1 MKRPMCFISLCLVII
16 LNLLL
21 TIRPPD
27 VYNTLSPLNEIFE
40 LNANVKDWYYKDNTF
55 YLILSDAG
63 ILSGGFPDKKKYNVL
78 VRLSEDLYD
87 SIEDIPAIG
96 QSVKVTGRQYVFERA
111 GNPGQFDTAIYE
123 KCRGIDFELTKA
135 RVLSVSGRADPLKEG
150 LNRLRY
156 RISGV
161 YDRLFSKEYAG
172 IIKAVTLGD
181 KNSLDRHI
189 KGLYQ
194 RAGAA
199 HILVVSGLH
208 ISLIGIFLY
217 GCLKKTRLPRPPS
230 AIIAFIILY
239 LYALMTG
246 MGIPAK
252 RALIMFAILLLSDCI
267 GRSCDLLSSL
277 AFSGCIILLGNPYC
291 IYDAG
296 FIMSFCAVI
305 GAGMIKPAADRLF
318 PQKGRIADSLKL
330 SLSVTIFTFP
340 VMLYF
345 YFQVPVY
352 SVFLNL
358 VIVPLMG
365 ILLILALLC
374 AFLGLFFIPAA
385 AIPAF
390 VCTLILKFYEG
401 VCRIN
406 DKLPASILIKGRPH
420 FVYIILY
427 YLMLVLCVFLIEKY
441 AEAIIRRLNTVKR
454 LGIFLASAALIL
466 LVPVNINRGTEF
478 TMLDI
483 GQGDCSCILSS
494 RGHVVMI
501 DCGSSDEKEIASY
514 KVIPFL
520 KSRGKSKIDTLVVTH
535 TDNDH
540 ISGITELLTLPEKD
554 SLVIKRL
561 IMPDPALKDEA
572 YMELKELAQKRNVR
586 VSLISSGDF
595 FECDGIRFECLH
607 PDRGYMCTD
616 KNEYSTVLS
625 ADYGSFRA
633 LYTGDLQ
640 GKGEEILTKR
650 IKKSYT
656 LLKCAH
662 HGSDNSTFEDFLQKV
677 SPGVTFISAGRDNSY
692 GHPGRELLGRLKRSG
707 TKVFITMEGGALT
720 LRTDGKSIS
729 VTAFKDL

>member
-1 MKRPMCFISLCLVII
+1 MKRPMCLISIFLAGFLF
-16 LNLLL
+16 LLL

-27 VYNTLSPLNEIFE
+27 VYNSIFPLEKFLI
-40 LNANVKDWYYKDNTF
+40 LQANAKDWYYKDNTF
-55 YLILSDAG
+55 YLLLSDAG
-63 ILSGGFPDKKKYNVL
+63 VQAGGFPDEKKYNVL
-78 VRLSEDLYD
+78 VKLSEDLYD
-87 SIEDIPAIG
+87 SIDDIPAIG
-96 QSVKVTGRQYVFERA
+96 QTVKVKGRQYVFERA
-111 GNPGQFDTAIYE
+111 GNPGQFDMAIYE

-135 RVLSVSGRADPLKEG
+135 EILSVSGRAHPLKEG

-161 YDRLFSKEYAG
+161 YDRLFPKEYAG
-172 IIKAVTLGD
+172 IIKAITLGD
-181 KNSLDRHI
+181 KNSLDRQI

-217 GCLKKTRLPRPPS
+217 GCLKRTRLPRPPC
-230 AIIAFIILY
+230 AIIAFIILF

-252 RALIMFAILLLSDCI
+252 RALIMFGLLLLADCI
-267 GRSCDLLSSL
+267 GRSYDLLSSL
-277 AFSGCIILLGNPYC
+277 ALSGCIILLDNPYC

-305 GAGMIKPAADRLF
+305 GAGLIKPAADRLF
-318 PQKGRIADSLKL
+318 PQKGRIAETLKL

-345 YFQVPVY
+345 YFQIPVY
-352 SVFLNL
+352 SVLLNL
-358 VIVPLMG
+358 IIVPLMA
-365 ILLILALLC
+365 ILLIFALLC
-374 AFLGLFFIPAA
+374 ALSGLFFIQAA

-390 VCTLILKFYEG
+390 VCSLILKFYEG

-406 DKLPASILIKGRPH
+406 DKLPLSLLIKGRPH
-420 FVYIILY
+420 IVYIILY
-427 YLMLVLCVFLIEKY
+427 YLMLVLFVFLVEKY
-441 AEAIIRRLNTVKR
+441 AGLLISRLNTAKR
-454 LGIFLASAALIL
+454 LGIFLAAAVLVL
-466 LVPVNINRGTEF
+466 LVPVNINLGTEF

-483 GQGDCSCILSS
+483 GQGDCSCILGS

-514 KVIPFL
+514 MVIPFL

-540 ISGITELLTLPEKD
+540 ISGIKELLTLPEKD
-554 SLVIKRL
+554 SLAVGRL
-561 IMPDPALKDEA
+561 IMPDTALKDDA
-572 YMELKELAQKRNVR
+572 YMELIELARKRNVT
-586 VSLISSGDF
+586 VSLISSGDC

-662 HGSDNSTFEDFLQKV
+662 HGSDNSTFDDFLQRV
-677 SPGVTFISAGRDNSY
+677 LPEVTFISAGRDNSY
-692 GHPGRELLGRLKRSG
+692 GHPGRELLGRLKNSG
-707 TKVFITMEGGALT
+707 TRVFITIDGGALT
-720 LRTDGKSIS
+720 LRTDKKSIS
-729 VTAFKDL
+729 VTTFK